1 LERLELERQKK
12 KLEYENRE
20 KNDMLR
26 KENENKNKEIVHKS
40 QKLEQSL
47 HNIVKKINKLKLILD
62 ELGRNLNLEVFLSK
76 NILEHMSNHKNST
89 TNILVRVY

>member
-1 LERLELERQKK
+1 MERQKK